1 MTANERSHKKLI
13 PIAIY
18 NNTDMRKVTRTQFL
32 FHVTVTYRVYF
43 LKVFLPEPSGPTK
56 NKNVR
61 KMDPRTL
68 DAFFEFQKYNLAP
81 AENFG
86 LQ

>member
-1 MTANERSHKKLI
+1 MQIQRNALSQRRAND
-13 PIAIY
+13 
-18 NNTDMRKVTRTQFL
+18 N
-32 FHVTVTYRVYF
+32 FHSVSFIHRAYF

-56 NKNVR
+56 NKNVQ